1 MHNDRHLHYA
11 VLRLLNNNVTISVLA
26 CISRQIHIGND
37 VNTPAIIQQIE
48 NGDSSAF
55 ELLVTY
61 FQQPLFGYLGRMGL
75 SQTLAEDI
83 AQETFLRAW
92 QKLAS
97 FDAERATFSTWL
109 FTIAHRLALNELSR
123 KGNQVEINAEPAFD
137 AAEDSKASPDDQVDL
152 QLNQASLRN
161 AMLQLPVNDRNV
173 LALAYTKG
181 LDMRCLAEIEGVSV
195 SAVKVRVYR
204 AKQRL
209 LTILEKH
216 HAER

>member
-1 MHNDRHLHYA
+1 MN
-11 VLRLLNNNVTISVLA
+11 I
-26 CISRQIHIGND
+26 
-37 VNTPAIIQQIE
+37 PAIIQQIE

-55 ELLVTY
+55 GLLVEH

-75 SQTLAEDI
+75 SQALAEDI

-123 KGNQVEINAEPAFD
+123 KGYKAEINADSAFD
-137 AAEDSKASPDDQVDL
+137 AAEDSQTSPDDQVDL
-152 QLNQASLRN
+152 QLNQTSLRN
-161 AMLQLPVNDRNV
+161 ALLQLPVNDRNI

-181 LDMRCLAEIEGVSV
+181 LDMRCLAEIEGVNV
-195 SAVKVRVYR
+195 SAVKVRLHR

-216 HAER
+216 HAEG

>member
-1 MHNDRHLHYA
+1 MNIP
-11 VLRLLNNNVTISVLA
+11 T
-26 CISRQIHIGND
+26 
-37 VNTPAIIQQIE
+37 IIQQIE
-48 NGDSSAF
+48 NGDSGAF
-55 ELLVTY
+55 GQLVTH

-75 SQTLAEDI
+75 IQAQAEDI

-97 FDAERATFSTWL
+97 FDVERASFSTWL

-123 KGNQVEINAEPAFD
+123 KGNSAEINAESAFD
-137 AAEDSKASPDDQVDL
+137 AAEDSSVSPDDQIDL

-161 AMLQLPVNDRNV
+161 AMLQLPVSDRNV

-181 LDMRCLAEIEGVSV
+181 LDMQCLAEIEDVSV
-195 SAVKVRVYR
+195 SAVKVRIHR

-209 LTILEKH
+209 VTILEKH
-216 HAER
+216 HAEG